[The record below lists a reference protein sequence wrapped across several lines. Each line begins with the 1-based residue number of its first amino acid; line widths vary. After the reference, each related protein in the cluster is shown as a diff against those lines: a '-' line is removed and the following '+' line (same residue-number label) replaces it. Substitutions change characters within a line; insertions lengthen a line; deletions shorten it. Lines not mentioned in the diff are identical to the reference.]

1 MRARCAIT
9 RRRAGSSKERI
20 VAVIDHV
27 DAATLVQEADLGGRR
42 PSGPV
47 ARVIAWT
54 CVAWSLL
61 QLWYS
66 SPLPFIVNAFVLNST
81 EMRSLHL
88 GFGLFLAYLVFPF
101 AKRSPRDRI
110 PTQDWLLAAGAAFCA
125 AYLFLFYREIS
136 NRPGEPT
143 MLDTVSAIIGMLLL
157 LEATRRVVGPP
168 LAIIAILMLGY
179 AFAGP
184 HMPDVIAHKGI
195 SISKAVSHYW
205 LTTEGVFGVA
215 LGVSA
220 SYIFLFVL
228 FGALLEKAGAG
239 NYFIKVAFSLLGH
252 MRGGPAKA
260 AVVSSG
266 LMGMISGSSVANVVT
281 CGTFTIPLMKRVGYS
296 AEKAGAIEVA
306 AGVDGQIMPPV
317 MGAAAFLMAE
327 YVGVPYSEIVKNAF
341 LPAIISYIAL
351 FYIVHLEACK
361 AGISGLPRPA
371 NFSGWRRLAGVLMT
385 VAGIVVVAN
394 VVYYALAWLKPLLGS
409 AASWVIAGLIAVV
422 YVLLVRQVAAEP
434 DLTIEDPT
442 APVLALPPVKQTL
455 LAGLHFLL
463 PVIVLV
469 WALLVE
475 ELSPGL
481 SAFYAAILLI
491 VILVTQRPLLAFF
504 RRQPVTSMICR
515 AGFADLMDGL
525 ERGARN
531 MIGIAVATAAAGI
544 VVGTVSVTGLGL
556 VMTEFVETVSA
567 GNIIAMLFLVAF
579 ICLVLGMGMPTTAS
593 YIVVSTLMA
602 PVVVE
607 LGAQAG
613 LIVPLV
619 AIHMFVFYFGLMAD
633 VTPPVGLASFAAAAI
648 SRADPIRTG
657 ITAFLYSIRTGILPF
672 MFIFNP
678 QLLLIDIASWSQL
691 ILIVAAAI
699 TAMLAFAAG
708 TQGWLLTRNRSY
720 ESALLLLVTFT
731 LLRPGFWLDLA
742 LPRYDVL
749 PPQALMQQADT
760 APPGAGLRVR
770 IAGTTLEG
778 RRVRKSVLLPL
789 AAGDSGAQ
797 RIAGAGLRVM
807 ALPTGLQIMS
817 VALHSPADKAGF
829 EQSFMVTGI
838 ETERP
843 RPAKEWLFLPAVM
856 ILIFIILAHRRRMA
870 RPTSPR
876 SAR

>member
-1 MRARCAIT
+1 MAR
-9 RRRAGSSKERI
+9 
-20 VAVIDHV
+20 
-27 DAATLVQEADLGGRR
+27 DAASSEADARAAALVQEADLGGRS
-42 PSGPV
+42 PSGWP
-47 ARVIAWT
+47 ARVVAWT
-54 CVAWSLL
+54 CLAWSLL
-61 QLWYS
+61 QLWYA
-66 SPLPFIVNAFVLNST
+66 SPLPFTFAVFVLNST

-88 GFGLFLAYLVFPF
+88 GFGLFLAYLAFPF

-110 PTQDWLLAAGAAFCA
+110 PLQDWVLAAVAALCG
-125 AYLFLFYREIS
+125 AYLFLFYREVS
-136 NRPGEPT
+136 TRPGLPT
-143 MLDTVSAIIGMLLL
+143 TMDIVAAVAGMILL

-168 LAIIAILMLGY
+168 LAIIAILMLVY

-184 HMPDVIAHKGI
+184 HMPDVIAHKGV
-195 SISKAVSHYW
+195 SLNKAVSHFW

-228 FGALLEKAGAG
+228 FGSLLEKAGAG
-239 NYFIKVAFSLLGH
+239 NYFIKVAFALLGH

-361 AGISGLPRPA
+361 AGIEGISAARGV
-371 NFSGWRRLAGVLMT
+371 SGWRRLAGVVMT
-385 VAGIVVVAN
+385 IAGIVIIGN
-394 VVYYALAWLKPLLGS
+394 VVYYALGWLKPLLGDG
-409 AASWVIAGLIAVV
+409 ASWLILGLIVV
-422 YVLLVRQVAAEP
+422 AYVLAVRQVAKEP
-434 DLTIEDPT
+434 DLTIDDPD
-442 APVLALPPVKQTL
+442 APVLTLPPLKETL
-455 LAGLHFLL
+455 LAGLHYLL
-463 PVIVLV
+463 PIVVLV

-481 SAFYAAILLI
+481 SAFYATVLLVAILL
-491 VILVTQRPLLAFF
+491 TQRPLLAFF
-504 RRQPVTSMICR
+504 RGEAASLARIR
-515 AGFADLMDGL
+515 AGFDDLIDGL
-525 ERGARN
+525 EKGARN
-531 MIGIAVATAAAGI
+531 MIGIALATAAAGI
-544 VVGTVSVTGLGL
+544 IVGTVSVTGLGL
-556 VMTEFVETVSA
+556 VMTEFVEVVSA
-567 GNIIAMLFLVAF
+567 GNIIAMLLLVAF

-607 LGAQAG
+607 LGAQSG
-613 LIVPLV
+613 LVVPLV
-619 AIHMFVFYFGLMAD
+619 AVHMFVFYFGLMAD

-657 ITAFLYSIRTGILPF
+657 VTAFWYSSRTAILPF

-678 QLLLIDIASWSQL
+678 QLLMIGIDSWWQFVL
-691 ILIVAAAI
+691 VVAAAV

-708 TQGWLLTRNRSY
+708 SQGWFFTRNRWW
-720 ESALLLLVTFT
+720 ESALLLLITFT

-742 LPRYDVL
+742 SERYEVV
-749 PPQALMQQADT
+749 PATSMVERAAT
-760 APPGAGLRVR
+760 APAGARMRVR
-770 IAGTTLEG
+770 IEGTTLEG
-778 RRVRKSVLLPL
+778 KDVKKTVLLPL
-789 AAGDSGAQ
+789 GDGSTGAQ
-797 RIAGAGLRVM
+797 RMSGGGLRVM
-807 ALPTGLQIMS
+807 ALPTGTRVMS
-817 VALHSPADKAGF
+817 VGLNSAADKAGF
-829 EQSFMVTGI
+829 QQGFMITGI
-838 ETERP
+838 EVERE
-843 RPAKEWLFLPAVM
+843 RYAKEWLFIPA
-856 ILIFIILAHRRRMA
+856 LLLLALVAWQQRRRGEA
-870 RPTSPR
+870 PPSPR
-876 SAR
+876 PASASPPE

>member
-1 MRARCAIT
+1 MSREARGGET
-9 RRRAGSSKERI
+9 
-20 VAVIDHV
+20 
-27 DAATLVQEADLGGRR
+27 AAAALVQEADLGGRT
-42 PSGPV
+42 PSGAP
-47 ARVIAWT
+47 ARLIGWT
-54 CVAWSLL
+54 CLAWSLL
-61 QLWYS
+61 QLWYA
-66 SPLPFIVNAFVLNST
+66 SPLPFAFNVFVLNST

-101 AKRSPRDRI
+101 AKRSPRKYI
-110 PTQDWLLAAGAAFCA
+110 PLQDWILAAVAAFCG
-125 AYLFLFYREIS
+125 AYLFLFYREIAA
-136 NRPGEPT
+136 RPGEPT
-143 MLDTVSAIIGMLLL
+143 TIDIAAAVVGVLLL
-157 LEATRRVVGPP
+157 LEATRRVIGPP

-184 HMPDVIAHKGI
+184 YMPEMISHKGV
-195 SISKAVSHYW
+195 SLSKAVSHYW

-228 FGALLEKAGAG
+228 FGSLLEKAGAG
-239 NYFIKVAFSLLGH
+239 NYFIKVAFALLGY

-361 AGISGLPRPA
+361 AGIAGIPTKA
-371 NFSGWRRLAGVLMT
+371 GFSPWRRLAGVAMT
-385 VAGIVVVAN
+385 IAGIVIVAN
-394 VVYYALAWLKPLLGS
+394 VVYYGLGWLKPLLGE
-409 AASWVIAGLIAVV
+409 AAKWVVLAVLAAA
-422 YVLLVRQVAAEP
+422 YVLLVRLVAAEP
-434 DLTIEDPT
+434 DLTVDDPT
-442 APVLALPPVKQTL
+442 AKVVALPPLKETL

-463 PVIVLV
+463 PVVVLV
-469 WALLVE
+469 WALMVE

-481 SAFYAAILLI
+481 AAFYATVLLI
-491 VILVTQRPLLAFF
+491 VILVTQKPLLAFF
-504 RRQPVTSMICR
+504 RRQPISLLLFG
-515 AGFADLMDGL
+515 AGFRDLVDGL

-531 MIGIAVATAAAGI
+531 MIGIALATAAAGI

-567 GNIIAMLFLVAF
+567 GNIIAMLLLVAF
-579 ICLVLGMGMPTTAS
+579 ICLLLGMGMPTTAS

-607 LGAQAG
+607 LGAQSG
-613 LIVPLV
+613 LVVPLV

-657 ITAFLYSIRTGILPF
+657 ITAFWYSSRTAILPF

-678 QLLLIDIASWSQL
+678 QLLMIGVDGWWQL
-691 ILIVAAAI
+691 ALIVGAAI
-699 TAMLAFAAG
+699 VAMLAFAAG
-708 TQGWLLTRNRSY
+708 TQGWFIARSRWY
-720 ESALLLLVTFT
+720 ESVLLLLVTFT

-742 LPRYDVL
+742 LPRYKVL
-749 PPQALMQQADT
+749 PPQSLVEQAT
-760 APPGAGLRVR
+760 SAPPGVGLRVR
-770 IAGTTLEG
+770 IEGTTLEG
-778 RRVRKSVLLPL
+778 KDVRKTVLLPL
-789 AAGDSGAQ
+789 AAEGDGAR
-797 RIAGAGLRVM
+797 RIARAGLRVM
-807 ALPTGLQIMS
+807 SLPTGTQIMS
-817 VALHSPADKAGF
+817 VALKSPADKAGF
-829 EQSFMVTGI
+829 EQGFMVTGV
-838 ETERP
+838 EAERP
-843 RPAKEWLFLPAVM
+843 RPAKEWLFLPALGVLGV
-856 ILIFIILAHRRRMA
+856 ILLLQRRRA
-870 RPTSPR
+870 AALPAPVVRE
-876 SAR
+876 A

>member
-1 MRARCAIT
+1 MT
-9 RRRAGSSKERI
+9 R
-20 VAVIDHV
+20 DV
-27 DAATLVQEADLGGRR
+27 DAAALVQEADLGGRT
-42 PSGPV
+42 PSGTA
-47 ARVIAWT
+47 ARVVAWT
-54 CVAWSLL
+54 CLAWSLL
-61 QLWYS
+61 QLWYA
-66 SPLPFIVNAFVLNST
+66 SPLPFTFNVFNLNST

-88 GFGLFLAYLVFPF
+88 GFGLFLAYLAFPF

-110 PTQDWLLAAGAAFCA
+110 PAQDWVLATVAAFCG

-136 NRPGEPT
+136 TRPGEPT
-143 MLDTVSAIIGMLLL
+143 TLDVASAVIGMLLL

-184 HMPDVIAHKGI
+184 YMPDVIAHKGV
-195 SISKAVSHYW
+195 SLSKAVSHYW

-228 FGALLEKAGAG
+228 FGSLLEKAGAG
-239 NYFIKVAFSLLGH
+239 NYFIKVAFALLGH

-327 YVGVPYSEIVKNAF
+327 YVGVPYAEIVKNAF

-361 AGISGLPRPA
+361 AGIAGIPTRETYSP
-371 NFSGWRRLAGVLMT
+371 WRRLLGVLMT
-385 VAGIVVVAN
+385 LAGIVIVAN
-394 VVYYALAWLKPLLGS
+394 VLYYGLGWLKPLLG
-409 AASWVIAGLIAVV
+409 AGASWVVLAGIAVA
-422 YVLLVRQVAAEP
+422 YVLIVRQVAAEP
-434 DLTIEDPT
+434 DLTVDDPN
-442 APVLALPPVKQTL
+442 APVLTLPPLKETL

-475 ELSPGL
+475 DLSPGL
-481 SAFYAAILLI
+481 AAFYATVLLI
-491 VILVTQRPLLAFF
+491 AILVTQKPLLAFF
-504 RRQPVTSMICR
+504 RNQPIPFSIIH
-515 AGFADLMDGL
+515 AGFDDLVDGL

-531 MIGIAVATAAAGI
+531 MIGIALATAAAGI

-567 GNIIAMLFLVAF
+567 GNIIAMLMLVAF

-607 LGAQAG
+607 LGAQSG
-613 LIVPLV
+613 LVVPLV
-619 AIHMFVFYFGLMAD
+619 AVHMFVFYFGLMAD

-648 SRADPIRTG
+648 SHADPIRTG
-657 ITAFLYSIRTGILPF
+657 ITAFWYSSRTAILPF

-678 QLLLIDIASWSQL
+678 SLLMIGVDSWWHL
-691 ILIVAAAI
+691 VLIVSAAI
-699 TAMLAFAAG
+699 VAMLAFAAG
-708 TQGWLLTRNRSY
+708 TQGWFITRSRWF
-720 ESALLLLVTFT
+720 ESVLLLLVTFT
-731 LLRPGFWLDLA
+731 LLRPGFWVDLA
-742 LPRYDVL
+742 LPPYVL
-749 PPQALMQQADT
+749 QPAQSLVERAAS
-760 APPGAGLRVR
+760 APPGARLRLR
-770 IAGTTLEG
+770 IEGTTLEG
-778 RRVRKSVLLPL
+778 KDVHKTVLLRL
-789 AAGDSGAQ
+789 ADNGSGEQ
-797 RIAGAGLRVM
+797 RMAGAGLRVM
-807 ALPTGLQIMS
+807 TLATGPQVMS
-817 VALHSPADKAGF
+817 VALNSAADKAGF
-829 EQSFMVTGI
+829 EQGFNITGI
-838 ETERP
+838 ETDAP
-843 RPAKEWLFLPAVM
+843 RPAKEWMFLPA
-856 ILIFIILAHRRRMA
+856 LAVLGAVVLLQRRR
-870 RPTSPR
+870 RPATK
-876 SAR
+876 

>member
-1 MRARCAIT
+1 VT
-9 RRRAGSSKERI
+9 R
-20 VAVIDHV
+20 DV
-27 DAATLVQEADLGGRR
+27 DAATLVQEADLGGRT
-42 PSGPV
+42 PSGVP
-47 ARVIAWT
+47 ARIVAWT
-54 CVAWSLL
+54 CLAWSLV
-61 QLWYS
+61 QLWYA
-66 SPLPFIVNAFVLNST
+66 SPLPFIFNVFVLNST

-88 GFGLFLAYLVFPF
+88 GFGLFLAYLAFPF

-110 PTQDWLLAAGAAFCA
+110 PLQDWLYALVAAFCG
-125 AYLFLFYREIS
+125 AYLFLFYREIAT
-136 NRPGEPT
+136 RPGEPT
-143 MLDTVSAIIGMLLL
+143 MLDIVSAVVGMLLL

-168 LAIIAILMLGY
+168 LAIIAILMLAY

-184 HMPDVIAHKGI
+184 HMPDVIAHKGV
-195 SISKAVSHYW
+195 SLSKAVSHYW

-215 LGVSA
+215 VGVSA

-228 FGALLEKAGAG
+228 FGSLLEKAGAG
-239 NYFIKVAFSLLGH
+239 NYFIKVAFALLGH

-281 CGTFTIPLMKRVGYS
+281 CGTFTIPLMKRVGYP
-296 AEKAGAIEVA
+296 AQKAGAIEVA

-341 LPAIISYIAL
+341 LPAIISYVAL

-361 AGISGLPRPA
+361 AGIAGIPRSESV
-371 NFSGWRRLAGVLMT
+371 SGWRRLVGVLMT
-385 VAGIVVVAN
+385 LAGVVIVAN
-394 VVYYALAWLKPLLGS
+394 VVYYALGWLKPLLGGG
-409 AASWVIAGLIAVV
+409 ATWVVLALIAVT
-422 YVLLVRQVAAEP
+422 YVLVVRQVAAEP
-434 DLTIEDPT
+434 DLTVDDPN
-442 APVLALPPVKQTL
+442 APVLALPPLKETL

-463 PVIVLV
+463 PVVVLV

-475 ELSPGL
+475 DLSPAL
-481 SAFYAAILLI
+481 SAFYATLLLIAILL
-491 VILVTQRPLLAFF
+491 TQKPLLAFF
-504 RRQPVTSMICR
+504 RRQPLSAPVFR
-515 AGFADLMDGL
+515 AGAFDLVDGL

-531 MIGIAVATAAAGI
+531 MIGIALATAAAGI

-567 GNIIAMLFLVAF
+567 GNIIAMLMLVAF

-607 LGAQAG
+607 LGAQSG
-613 LIVPLV
+613 LVVPLV
-619 AIHMFVFYFGLMAD
+619 AVHMFVFYFGLMAD

-657 ITAFLYSIRTGILPF
+657 GTAFWYSSRTAILPF

-678 QLLLIDIASWSQL
+678 QLLMIGVAGWFHFVVI
-691 ILIVAAAI
+691 IVAAVV
-699 TAMLAFAAG
+699 AMLAFAAG
-708 TQGWLLTRNRSY
+708 TQGWFLARSRWY

-742 LPRYDVL
+742 LPRYTVK
-749 PPQALMQQADT
+749 PPQSLVERAAA

-770 IAGTTLEG
+770 IEGTTLEG
-778 RRVRKSVLLPL
+778 KDVRKTVLLPL
-789 AAGDSGAQ
+789 ADGGSGLQ
-797 RIAGAGLRVM
+797 RMAGAGLQVM
-807 ALPTGLQIMS
+807 ASPAEIRVAS
-817 VALHSPADKAGF
+817 VRLNSPADKAGF
-829 EQSFMVTGI
+829 EQGFTVTGI
-838 ETERP
+838 ETEVP
-843 RPAKEWLFLPAVM
+843 RPAKEWLFVPALV
-856 ILIFIILAHRRRMA
+856 LLGAVALLQRRRSPSGA
-870 RPTSPR
+870 LPTPSLGTT
-876 SAR
+876 